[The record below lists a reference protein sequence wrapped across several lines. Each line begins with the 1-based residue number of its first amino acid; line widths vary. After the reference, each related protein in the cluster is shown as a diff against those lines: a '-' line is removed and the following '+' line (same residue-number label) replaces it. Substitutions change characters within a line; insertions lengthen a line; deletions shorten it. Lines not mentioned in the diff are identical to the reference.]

1 MGPRGRV
8 NSMGHSSECL
18 FAPTPRF
25 AGRPIGYS
33 QGMRRLRHEKTR
45 PYPSPVTI
53 RRPPLPAAI
62 AALLLLGLLL
72 LSAGPAAGQGDR
84 SEPFNPRAKGL
95 EARPLIVESLGLE
108 MYYPAG
114 ATFQIQ
120 RTTRQTTV
128 TLLDGAEIPAWSM
141 RIQPMI
147 STLPEPTAAGQVG
160 QLLGTWEAAGRE
172 FSIISNRPALY
183 DGHNG
188 QLCFIRQTTNAGE
201 EVIVG
206 WLVLPFGE
214 REFLVFALQTLPDG
228 FPQAR
233 ALVEASFSTIRL
245 RDVKEIVDD
254 RKTRLEAGKA
264 FLEGLTEP
272 RLRSLIGPGQWFR
285 YYIPAATAESG
296 QDTER
301 GCMYVEF
308 IEAKRGAIN
317 PQRGEEVYDPEDH
330 QLGLMAR
337 VRGQIIDTEANATI
351 DSRAFY
357 WMAWDQSEERWSIQV
372 TTRSGSR
379 ERSEAQ
385 TGVRMPRDAGNPAGR
400 IIIIDSTSGGA
411 TRDQKNWA
419 APEVYLSQALRWGL
433 GRLLPRESTEP
444 RLFSY
449 YFYDGTSSSIT
460 LRIDRWEPAGDGSGN
475 RILTSRPKSDAP
487 RIVSIYNAAGEFVRR
502 TLPDGSVSEPID
514 LDDLNRLWRSKGIR
528 TEDLNR

>member
-1 MGPRGRV
+1 
-8 NSMGHSSECL
+8 MGHSSERL
-18 FAPTPRF
+18 FAPAGRF
-25 AGRPIGYS
+25 AGRLIGYS
-33 QGMRRLRHEKTR
+33 QGMRRLRHEKTG
-45 PYPSPVTI
+45 PHPSPATV
-53 RRPPLPAAI
+53 RRPPRPAAI

-72 LSAGPAAGQGDR
+72 LPASPAAGQGDR
-84 SEPFNPRAKGL
+84 SEPFNSRAMGL
-95 EARPLIVESLGLE
+95 EAKPLIVESLGLE
-108 MYYPAG
+108 MCYPAG

-128 TLLDGAEIPAWSM
+128 TLLDGADVPAWSM

-147 STLPEPTAAGQVG
+147 STLPEPTAAGQIE

-172 FSIISNRPALY
+172 FSTISNRSAVY
-183 DGHNG
+183 DGHHG
-188 QLCFIRQTTNAGE
+188 QLCYIRQATGAGE

-228 FPQAR
+228 FGQVR
-233 ALVEASFSTIRL
+233 ALMEASFSTIRL
-245 RDVKEIVDD
+245 RGVKEIVDE
-254 RKTRLEAGKA
+254 RRIRLEAGKA
-264 FLEGLTEP
+264 FLDGLAEP
-272 RLRSLIGPGQWFR
+272 RLRSLIGPGQWSR

-296 QDTER
+296 RDTER
-301 GCMYVEF
+301 GCMYFEF

-317 PQRGEEVYDPEDH
+317 PQRGEELYDPEDH

-337 VRGQIIDTEANATI
+337 VRGQIIDTESNATI

-419 APEVYLSQALRWGL
+419 APEIYLSQALRWGL
-433 GRLLPRESTEP
+433 GRLLPREGTEP

-449 YFYDGTSSSIT
+449 YFFDGTESSIT
-460 LRIDRWEPAGDGSGN
+460 LRIDRWAPVGDGSGN
-475 RILTSRPKSDAP
+475 WSLTSRSKSDAP
-487 RIVSIYNAAGEFVRR
+487 RIVSIYNKAGDLVRR
-502 TLPDGSVSEPID
+502 TLPDGSVSEPIE
-514 LDDLNRLWRSKGIR
+514 LDDLNRLWRSKGIT
-528 TEDLNR
+528 TEGLNR